1 MSLGGQ
7 LGTIFGYLPF
17 FLLGHM
23 TTRSR
28 LDDLLAQRTLFY
40 TAIVFIG
47 GALLASLSAPL
58 ANAASLLDIPS
69 VCFYGGLFAAA
80 PAAAARAAIPVD
92 LCRRWQVIAITLVL
106 TSTLTLTL
114 TLTTRPLPPMAG
126 DRHHLGPNL
135 NPNPNPNHPTT
146 AADGR

>member
-40 TAIVFIG
+40 TAIAFIG
-47 GALLASLSAPL
+47 GALLTSLSAPL

-106 TSTLTLTL
+106 TLTL

-126 DRHHLGPNL
+126 DRHHLGSNLNPNL
-135 NPNPNPNHPTT
+135 NPNPNHPTS